1 MIYENPLAEIL
12 SVHKFKVNRA
22 TAEMLCYTFNK
33 EVKCDRKINIQLF
46 SRFAKYNPLYIFS
59 YGGVINYEIKDQP
72 IALQGVEIVV
82 PPGKEEEFMDE
93 NSNFIFYGGSNSG
106 LQWLD
111 DEEDGS
117 KSVYGTCR
125 INF

>member
-12 SVHKFKVNRA
+12 SVHKFKVSRA

-46 SRFAKYNPLYIFS
+46 NRFTKYNPLYIFN

-72 IALQGVEIVV
+72 IKLQGVEIIV

-93 NSNFIFYGGSNSG
+93 NSNFIFYGGSDSG

-111 DEEDGS
+111 AEDGYEG
-117 KSVYGTCR
+117 VYGKCR

>member
-12 SVHKFKVNRA
+12 SVHKFKVDRA
-22 TAEMLCYTFNK
+22 TAEMLCYTFNS
-33 EVKCDRKINIQLF
+33 EIKCDRKINIQLF

-72 IALQGVEIVV
+72 IKLQGVEIVV
-82 PPGKEEEFMDE
+82 SPGKEEEFMDE
-93 NSNFIFYGGSNSG
+93 NSNFIFYGGPNAG

-111 DEEDGS
+111 DEDGY
-117 KSVYGTCR
+117 KGVYGACR

>member
-12 SVHKFKVNRA
+12 SVHKFKVSRA

-46 SRFAKYNPLYIFS
+46 NRFAKYNPLYIFN
-59 YGGVINYEIKDQP
+59 YGGVINYEVKGQP
-72 IALQGVEIVV
+72 IKLQGVEIIV
-82 PPGKEEEFMDE
+82 PAGKEEAFMDE
-93 NSNFIFYGGSNSG
+93 NSNFIFCGGSDSG

-111 DEEDGS
+111 AEDGYEG
-117 KSVYGTCR
+117 VYGKCR

>member
-82 PPGKEEEFMDE
+82 PPGEEEEFMNE

-111 DEEDGS
+111 DEDGA
-117 KSVYGTCR
+117 KTVYGTCR
-125 INF
+125 VNF

>member
-12 SVHKFKVNRA
+12 SVHKFKVSRA

-46 SRFAKYNPLYIFS
+46 NRFAKYNPLYIFN
-59 YGGVINYEIKDQP
+59 YGGVINYEVKDQP
-72 IALQGVEIVV
+72 IKLQGVEIIV

-93 NSNFIFYGGSNSG
+93 NSNFIFYGGSDSG

-111 DEEDGS
+111 AEDGYEG
-117 KSVYGTCR
+117 VYCKCM

>member
-12 SVHKFKVNRA
+12 SVHKFKVSRA

-46 SRFAKYNPLYIFS
+46 NRFAKYTPLYIFN

-72 IALQGVEIVV
+72 IKLQGVEIIV

-93 NSNFIFYGGSNSG
+93 NSNFIFYGGSDSG

-111 DEEDGS
+111 AEDGYEG
-117 KSVYGTCR
+117 VYGKCR

>member
-12 SVHKFKVNRA
+12 SVHKFKVSRA

-46 SRFAKYNPLYIFS
+46 NRFAKYNPLYIFN
-59 YGGVINYEIKDQP
+59 YGGVINYEVKDQP
-72 IALQGVEIVV
+72 IKLQGVEIIV

-93 NSNFIFYGGSNSG
+93 NSNFIFYGGSDSG

-111 DEEDGS
+111 AEDGYEG
-117 KSVYGTCR
+117 VYGKCM

>member
-12 SVHKFKVNRA
+12 SVHKFKVSRA

-46 SRFAKYNPLYIFS
+46 NRFAKYNPLYTFN
-59 YGGVINYEIKDQP
+59 YGGVLNYEVKDQP
-72 IALQGVEIVV
+72 IKLEGVEIIV

-93 NSNFIFYGGSNSG
+93 NSNFIFYGGPNSG

-111 DEEDGS
+111 AEDGYEG
-117 KSVYGTCR
+117 VYGKCR

>member
-12 SVHKFKVNRA
+12 SVHKFKVSRA
-22 TAEMLCYTFNK
+22 MAEMLCYAFNK

-46 SRFAKYNPLYIFS
+46 SRFAKYNPLYIFN
-59 YGGVINYEIKDQP
+59 YGGVINYEVKDQP
-72 IALQGVEIVV
+72 IKLEGVEIIV
-82 PPGKEEEFMDE
+82 PPGKEEAFMDE

-111 DEEDGS
+111 NEEDGYEG
-117 KSVYGTCR
+117 VYGKCK